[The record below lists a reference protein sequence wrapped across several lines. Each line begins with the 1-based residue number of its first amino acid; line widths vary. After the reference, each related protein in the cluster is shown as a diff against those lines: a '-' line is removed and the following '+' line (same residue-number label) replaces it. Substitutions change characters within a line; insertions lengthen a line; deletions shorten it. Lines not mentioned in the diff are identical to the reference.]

1 MSTNKTVGLIAL
13 SRVKKLEK
21 TKVFGVDEI
30 LKKLIKQSLWNFFLL
45 KKFIHPLSYIIL
57 LGKCSYTQKT
67 AHIENLDTFHE
78 LSAFVSVWSLYLTLF
93 WTDGPKGTPFDLV
106 IFQDHA
112 YIKIK
117 ILYSVKS
124 HFYWALLLT
133 VPMWHM
139 IPPQRAESSG
149 MRKEILARGGTY
161 RCSWSSS
168 LDVGSGME
176 SAIH

>member
-1 MSTNKTVGLIAL
+1 MSTSKRVDLIAL
-13 SRVKKLEK
+13 SRIKKLEK
-21 TKVFGVDEI
+21 TKVFGVDGI

-45 KKFIHPLSYIIL
+45 KKFVHPLVIL
-57 LGKCSYTQKT
+57 LEKCSYTQKT
-67 AHIENLDTFHE
+67 THIENLDTFHE

-106 IFQDHA
+106 IFQGHA

-117 ILYSVKS
+117 ILCSVKS
-124 HFYWALLLT
+124 HFHWALLLT
-133 VPMWHM
+133 IPVWHI
-139 IPPQRAESSG
+139 IPPQKVEGSG
-149 MRKEILARGGTY
+149 MWKDILARGGTY

-168 LDVGSGME
+168 LDVGNVME